1 MDGGWVKLSRVAM
14 TQQEAER
21 SYFRSA
27 DNIGVAVPPAK
38 LIEPNP
44 SVAIL
49 ALDFLL
55 LIGMTLIAR
64 TAISPLSS
72 DKLEEHSTLNQP
84 WSVSLRN
91 GDGHSGNVEKEGRVP
106 STGSEQLGRNVMDRS
121 GCYA

>member
-49 ALDFLL
+49 ALGFLL

-91 GDGHSGNVEKEGRVP
+91 GDGALRKRREGRQ
-106 STGSEQLGRNVMDRS
+106 GAFDGLGTTWTE
-121 GCYA
+121 CH